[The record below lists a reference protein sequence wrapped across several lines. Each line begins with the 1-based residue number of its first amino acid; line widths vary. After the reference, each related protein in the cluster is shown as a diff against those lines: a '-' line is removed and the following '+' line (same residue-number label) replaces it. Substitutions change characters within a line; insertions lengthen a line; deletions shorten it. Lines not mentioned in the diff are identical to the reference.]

1 MEPLSFRRSW
11 VYSAPTVTTRK
22 IGFAKQAAGVERA
35 VGKGF
40 GRLVLPFGT
49 AHQAFHQVMIF
60 GAVKLRDCFGVAPG
74 PIALVRER
82 VADAG

>member
-1 MEPLSFRRSW
+1 MVAAKFERDM
-11 VYSAPTVTTRK
+11 
-22 IGFAKQAAGVERA
+22 GFAKQAAGVERA

-40 GRLVLPFGT
+40 GRLVLPFGA

-60 GAVKLRDCFGVAPG
+60 GAVKLCHDFAVAPA
-74 PIALVRER
+74 PIAFVRER